1 MTSDA
6 PSPPASPHRAAFAA
20 MVRDP
25 FLPFALR
32 TTRGEAVEVH
42 DPADLTVGLNTLCV
56 RVGLDELITLRVAE
70 LREVETLTD
79 LDETPGGLRT
89 VRRPGR
95 RLRAAQLVGW
105 TALAFLLPLWI
116 NWPLIA
122 TLGELLNSID
132 EEWIVVPFWI
142 LAYGLPPGVGLLA
155 LPKPRTR
162 LWRVAS
168 AVAFL
173 AVSCVLTA
181 WWMLFLTEAGLL
193 DA

>member
-1 MTSDA
+1 ML
-6 PSPPASPHRAAFAA
+6 PPPDSRHQAALAA
-20 MVRDP
+20 MVREP
-25 FLPFALR
+25 FRPFVLR
-32 TTRGEAVEVH
+32 PTRGEVVEVH

-56 RVGLDELITLRVAE
+56 RVGLDELITLRVAQ
-70 LREVETLTD
+70 LREVEPLAEED
-79 LDETPGGLRT
+79 VAPGALRT

-95 RLRAAQLVGW
+95 RLRAAQLAGW
-105 TALAFLLPLWI
+105 SALAFLLPLWI

-122 TLGELLNSID
+122 TLGGVLNAID

-162 LWRVAS
+162 LWRAAS

-181 WWMLFLTEAGLL
+181 WWMLFLIEAGLL